1 MRLTAPM
8 RILWKLPWENER
20 KETFWRL
27 AINGVPAAGGHDIA
41 PTGPCPCGWHGPP
54 SGEDQPHRAMQQQ
67 IHVFWSCP
75 IAAAV
80 RESVSSALPP
90 ETQLPCSAL
99 WLLQA
104 PSGIHN
110 EVWSV
115 ACAAAVEAMNWG
127 RRYLWALSRD
137 GEEAEELLDHT
148 QTLITAFFPA
158 IGPDSVPPVTEED
171 QQVSL
176 VLRASHRA
184 VAAWRSS
191 ECRFLQQDFVEQRHA
206 PEDWRAV
213 AATHLFIRVPC

>member
-1 MRLTAPM
+1 M
-8 RILWKLPWENER
+8 
-20 KETFWRL
+20 
-27 AINGVPAAGGHDIA
+27 
-41 PTGPCPCGWHGPP
+41 
-54 SGEDQPHRAMQQQ
+54 
-67 IHVFWSCP
+67 
-75 IAAAV
+75 
-80 RESVSSALPP
+80 
-90 ETQLPCSAL
+90 
-99 WLLQA
+99 
-104 PSGIHN
+104 
-110 EVWSV
+110 

-137 GEEAEELLDHT
+137 CEEAEELLDHT

-206 PEDWRAV
+206 P
-213 AATHLFIRVPC
+213 